1 MRSKMISW
9 IFFGLGMLMMA
20 CTLTGYAC
28 IHVGSQ
34 SEPEEMRYYGM

>member
-9 IFFGLGMLMMA
+9 IFFALGMFMMA

-28 IHVGSQ
+28 IYVGSQ
-34 SEPEEMRYYGM
+34 NEPKEIR

>member
-1 MRSKMISW
+1 MSGKMISW

-28 IHVGSQ
+28 ICVGSQ
-34 SEPEEMRYYGM
+34 NESEEMRYYGM

>member
-9 IFFGLGMLMMA
+9 IFFALGMFMMA

-28 IHVGSQ
+28 IYVGSQ
-34 SEPEEMRYYGM
+34 NEPEEMRYYGM